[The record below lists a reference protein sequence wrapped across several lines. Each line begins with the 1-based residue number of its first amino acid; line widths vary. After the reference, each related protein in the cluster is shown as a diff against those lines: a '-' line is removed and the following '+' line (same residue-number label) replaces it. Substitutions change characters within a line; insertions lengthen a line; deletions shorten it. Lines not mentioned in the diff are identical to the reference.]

1 MNRRKF
7 LIRGTQLSAV
17 LAVPGFSLSALAANE
32 PIKIGFMAPLTGT
45 AAAPGREL
53 LDGWNLFWKQH
64 GDTLAGRPVQ
74 IFVEDDASNPDTSL
88 QKARRLVQQQGVHLL
103 VGNILAN
110 TGLAVAELAKTSG
123 VPYLMPAVAADE
135 LTQRNRTRNVLR
147 TGGFSASQITRP
159 LADWAL
165 KKGYRK
171 VVTIGQ
177 DYAFGHEQVGGF
189 AQVFSEGGG
198 TVAGQFWHP
207 LGTADLS
214 PYLGQIQALQPDVV
228 FSVQTGADS
237 ARMLQQWYNFGLKQQ
252 IPLITSQNV
261 PDQSVIRNLEADEC
275 VGIVSSSHFAEGLDN
290 PQTQAFVQSYQQAY
304 QRLPGI
310 FAAEGFTGG
319 LWLAHALEKMG
330 GDAQNVDK
338 LIDTLIQEVVAGSPL
353 GEKLSLDSYGN
364 PIFDVYIREVV
375 KDDNGVLINKVLETY
390 PQVSQF
396 WTYDPEEFMKAP
408 AYSRDYQG
416 IKKS

>member
-1 MNRRKF
+1 MKRRDF
-7 LIRGTQLSAV
+7 IVAGATFGAV
-17 LAVPGFSLSALAANE
+17 LAIPGAQRLVMAADG

-45 AAAPGREL
+45 AAAPGREM

-64 GDTLAGRPVQ
+64 GLTIAGRPVE
-74 IFVEDDASNPDTSL
+74 IYVEDDASNPDTAL

-110 TGLAVAELAKTSG
+110 TGLAVAELAKTTG

-135 LTQRNRTRNVLR
+135 LTQRSRIRNVLR

-165 KKGYRK
+165 KQGYKR
-171 VVTIGQ
+171 VVTLGQ
-177 DYAFGHEQVGGF
+177 DYSFGHEQVGGF
-189 AQVFSEGGG
+189 AQVFTEGGG
-198 TVAGQFWHP
+198 SVAGQFWHP

-214 PYLGQIQALQPDVV
+214 PYLGQIQSLAPDVV

-237 ARMLQQWYNFGLKQQ
+237 ARMLQQWWNFGFKGQ

-261 PDQSVIRNLEADEC
+261 PDQSVIRNLQAEEC
-275 VGIVSSSHFAEGLDN
+275 EGIISSSHFAEGLEN
-290 PQTQAFVQSYQQAY
+290 AQTQEFVKTYEAAY
-304 QRLPGI
+304 KRMPGI

-319 LWLAHALEKMG
+319 LWLAHALDRVK
-330 GDAQNVDK
+330 GDARNVDA
-338 LIDTLIQEVVAGSPL
+338 LIDTLIQEKVTGSPL
-353 GEKLSLDSYGN
+353 GETISLDAYGN
-364 PIFDVYIREVV
+364 PVFDVYIRKVV
-375 KDDNGVLINKVLETY
+375 KRADGKLVNDVIETY

-396 WTYDPEEFMKAP
+396 WNYDPEVFLATP
-408 AYSRDYQG
+408 PYSRDYQG